1 MTATRLSV
9 MTNYYDNLH
18 ITGVSTQ
25 EEAATC
31 TLMVLHAADVAAS
44 TQDVVHIYSQDT
56 DVLLLALSLAKN
68 STDHGHRRMS
78 SHSCPKTF
86 I

>member
-25 EEAATC
+25 EEAAT
-31 TLMVLHAADVAAS
+31 LMVLHAVDVATA
-44 TQDVVHIYSQDT
+44 TQDVVHISSQDT
-56 DVLLLALSLAKN
+56 DVLLLAL
-68 STDHGHRRMS
+68 RRVPQLDKKQ
-78 SHSCPKTF
+78 H
-86 I
+86 

>member
-25 EEAATC
+25 EEAAT
-31 TLMVLHAADVAAS
+31 LMVLHAVDVATS

-56 DVLLLALSLAKN
+56 DVLLLAL
-68 STDHGHRRMS
+68 RRVPQLGKKQ
-78 SHSCPKTF
+78 H
-86 I
+86 

>member
-9 MTNYYDNLH
+9 MTNFYDNLH

-25 EEAATC
+25 EEAAT
-31 TLMVLHAADVAAS
+31 LMVLHAVDVAAA

-56 DVLLLALSLAKN
+56 DVLLLAL
-68 STDHGHRRMS
+68 HRVPQLDKKQ
-78 SHSCPKTF
+78 H
-86 I
+86 

>member
-18 ITGVSTQ
+18 ITGVSKQ
-25 EEAATC
+25 EEAA
-31 TLMVLHAADVAAS
+31 TLMVLHAVDVATS

-56 DVLLLALSLAKN
+56 DVLLLAL
-68 STDHGHRRMS
+68 RRV
-78 SHSCPKTF
+78 PQLGKTQH
-86 I
+86 

>member
-25 EEAATC
+25 EEAAT
-31 TLMVLHAADVAAS
+31 LMVLHAVDVATS
-44 TQDVVHIYSQDT
+44 TQDVVHIYLQDT
-56 DVLLLALSLAKN
+56 DVLLLAI
-68 STDHGHRRMS
+68 RRVPQLGKKQ
-78 SHSCPKTF
+78 H
-86 I
+86 

>member
-25 EEAATC
+25 EEAAT
-31 TLMVLHAADVAAS
+31 LMVLHAVDVATA

-56 DVLLLALSLAKN
+56 DVLLLAL
-68 STDHGHRRMS
+68 RRVPQLDKKQ
-78 SHSCPKTF
+78 H
-86 I
+86 